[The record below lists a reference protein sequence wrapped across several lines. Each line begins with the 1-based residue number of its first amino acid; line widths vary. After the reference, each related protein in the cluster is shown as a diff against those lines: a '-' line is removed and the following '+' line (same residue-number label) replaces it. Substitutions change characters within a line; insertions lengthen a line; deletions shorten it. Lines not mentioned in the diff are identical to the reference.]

1 MVSNKT
7 YNNVVNTLL
16 RLGEYHE
23 QISTTSVGDIYDIN
37 LEKMEKFPLMHI
49 NPTSVTTGD
58 SQLTYNFQVFIM
70 DMVSEKSDWQTKQ
83 HSELTKLV
91 NTKNN
96 EQEVFNQTLAICTD
110 IIGMLRHS
118 SRQSINGVDDIN
130 EPIYFTQDQFTIE
143 PFQERFDNLCCG
155 YVFNLG
161 VLVQNDFQT
170 CNIPARTKGAGY

>member
-1 MVSNKT
+1 MVNNKS

-16 RLGEYHE
+16 RLGEWHE
-23 QISTTSVGDIYDIN
+23 QISTISVGDIYDLN

-49 NPTSVTTGD
+49 NPTSVETGD

-70 DMVSEKSDWQTKQ
+70 DMVGEKSDWQTKQ

-91 NTKNN
+91 NTENN

-118 SRQSINGVDDIN
+118 SRQSLNGVNDIN
-130 EPIYFTQDQFTIE
+130 EPIYFTEDQFTIE

-155 YVFNLG
+155 YVFNIG

-170 CNIPARTKGAGY
+170 CNIPANTRGAGY